1 MSRILALW
9 AAQAALVVH
18 AYAGTSL
25 QVSFSATQADWIA
38 GEPVILKMTV
48 TNSSQKELS
57 VFLGEAGVGAISFS
71 TNGHDWVANTLGR
84 RTGLLPG
91 PTRPLEAHTAF
102 TNYLILD
109 EWMQLGPGL
118 HRVQAQIAQPAVE
131 VLKGEFTLRVLPYDA
146 AKLRERVVT
155 LVKRA
160 GGRWSER
167 YAAITALRALYRRSP
182 GGQKLLKED
191 LRVERELMGYIEVDP
206 VD

>member
-1 MSRILALW
+1 
-9 AAQAALVVH
+9 
-18 AYAGTSL
+18 
-25 QVSFSATQADWIA
+25 
-38 GEPVILKMTV
+38 
-48 TNSSQKELS
+48 
-57 VFLGEAGVGAISFS
+57 
-71 TNGHDWVANTLGR
+71 
-84 RTGLLPG
+84 
-91 PTRPLEAHTAF
+91 LEAHTAF

-155 LVKRA
+155 LVKGARS
-160 GGRWSER
+160 RWTGER
-167 YAAITALRALYRRSP
+167 NVSITALRALYRRSP
-182 GGQKLLKED
+182 EGQKLLKED